1 MAAIHGKAAVVYL
14 GSATGQAAVSLGE
27 QVDWSIDFNMAL
39 VDTTKLTANWKT
51 FVKGLQEW
59 TGTLSG
65 NFDTANT
72 ALFASSTDT
81 GTERLYLYPQ
91 GTSGTY
97 YYGTCWVQ
105 LGKIAEGGVAKKVAN
120 TVKLTGD
127 GVLSAQ

>member
-1 MAAIHGKAAVVYL
+1 MTAIHGKSAVVYL

-27 QVDWSIDFNMAL
+27 QIDYSIDFTMAL
-39 VDTTKLTANWKT
+39 VDKTSLGATWKS

-65 NFDTANT
+65 NFDIVNN
-72 ALFASSTDT
+72 ALFAASTDT
-81 GTERLYLYPQ
+81 GVENFYLYPQ

-105 LGKIAEGGVAKKVAN
+105 LGKILEGGVAKKSSN

-127 GVLSAQ
+127 GALSKM